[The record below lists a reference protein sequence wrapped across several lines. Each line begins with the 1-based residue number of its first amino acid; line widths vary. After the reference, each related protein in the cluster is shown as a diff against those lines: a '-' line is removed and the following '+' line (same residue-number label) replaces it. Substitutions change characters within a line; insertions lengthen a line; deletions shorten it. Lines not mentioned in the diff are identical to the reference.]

1 MSYMGDVIER
11 SDVEIFCFSSSRRH
25 TIGALVTG
33 VHTCALPIWI
43 PARST
48 VHAVLDRY
56 GLVKRARERRRQKA
70 QGTPLSAGQTPND
83 LWCVDF
89 KGEFKLGN
97 GRYCYP
103 LTVTDH
109 ASRLILACEALES
122 VKEAGVIPAFQRTF
136 EEHGVPGAIHSDNGV
151 PFARHNGLYGLSR
164 LAVWWLRLGIGIERI
179 APGRPQQN
187 GRHARR
193 HQIGS

>member
-83 LWCVDF
+83 LWCADF
-89 KGEFKLGN
+89 KGEFK
-97 GRYCYP
+97 RSE
-103 LTVTDH
+103 D
-109 ASRLILACEALES
+109 SRVGTECGSTATSSWSLVNSKTNFKIKTLHILKTQHDIS
-122 VKEAGVIPAFQRTF
+122 
-136 EEHGVPGAIHSDNGV
+136 N
-151 PFARHNGLYGLSR
+151 
-164 LAVWWLRLGIGIERI
+164 
-179 APGRPQQN
+179 
-187 GRHARR
+187 
-193 HQIGS
+193 QIT